1 MAAKRR
7 KSSLKGFPIPT
18 LRQLNQH
25 QISEI
30 RPSQGGYTAYF
41 DDDMAIHMHRGQGT
55 GRIYAMRPMDLRHE
69 RREPTPSVRRVMQ
82 FAALSALFDYFGTST
97 DADFFVD
104 ADGDVIAQYVGYG
117 R

>member
-1 MAAKRR
+1 MATKRR
-7 KSSLKGFPIPT
+7 RSSLKEFPLPT
-18 LRQLNQH
+18 LRQLHQH
-25 QISEI
+25 QVSEI
-30 RPSQGGYTAYF
+30 RSSGGGYTAYF
-41 DDDMAIHMHRGQGT
+41 DDDMSIHMHRGQGT

-69 RREPTPSVRRVMQ
+69 RREPPPTIRRTMQ
-82 FAALSALFDYFGTST
+82 FAALTALLDYFGTST